1 MFLLIFSTQAIASKS
16 IITKPVVYEVK
27 NNIEVTKNITGYY
40 SNVPG
45 YGEIFFE
52 CDANGNDTGYAW
64 VPSNLGTIEKEGD
77 TKLPIDWDNP
87 EPIYP
92 LQIKLEMPNVTTY
105 VSPHIEP
112 GITYGEY
119 RGGVTGNYWEYYI
132 PDKEDRLLI
141 AKVHNP
147 NKYDIKG
154 TVNVGISN
162 QGSYDLAVDIPKN
175 TTKNYFVC
183 YVSDNTYKHNDQ
195 DGPSIIR
202 QACSQATYNAQI
214 TNIDGREIPS
224 ALHGHSF
231 KPMSQNGVFTLPQK
245 YEIAYRVYEMVK
257 ECPKCKRENPSDCW
271 TCDCGKYI
279 DVRAYEKTIDSQ
291 VLTAIYD
298 PLTSKWDIDTVK
310 NKYADEVCAKL
321 NSILFTAQLNGL
333 SSKNP
338 IRWENTINSKK
349 LTFAI
354 DSASLKANDLEY
366 NMQSGYATSAGYGL
380 AAPVVMDN
388 YIEHNKR
395 WIDKPG
401 ELILVGQGTTYNAL
415 GTDIRYYDRKWM
427 SQIPLL
433 ISEPKMLKKYDYT
446 IKNGVVDLGEL
457 KDIECYHRYI
467 VRVDRPN
474 IVIRNGV
481 NSIKINAHIN
491 NKSKLSEITWTPENG
506 LNGTTSGYKITK
518 LTVDIDYDQTLVA
531 INPSGHTVKF
541 LGEYDLL
548 NRGRKNLL
556 FYDPSIISPKG
567 LENQKTYLQNVIPL
581 SFWEPQIKQ
590 QTGFENK
597 YALSGE
603 LEMEPYST
611 SPIYHG
617 TKTIS
622 VTIEMPSQ
630 QVDVNTL
637 VNDILKVL
645 NKEYE
650 VALDNTT
657 VIQFFPDQ
665 LNRKVVGLGGMWAL
679 FSNYRND
686 KAYGDYCFRDR
697 NYSVIGDPIMAK
709 SYFSNSEYGTIT
721 RTQRPANSC
730 GFYASNTGVYNIMR
744 PNGNISLP
752 FYLEK

>member
-1 MFLLIFSTQAIASKS
+1 MLLLIFSTQAIASKS
-16 IITKPVVYEVK
+16 IITKPVVYKVE
-27 NNIEVTKNITGYY
+27 NNREITKDITGYY

-52 CDANGNDTGYAW
+52 CDTNGNDTGYAW
-64 VPSNLGTIEKEGD
+64 VPANLGTITEDGEL
-77 TKLPIDWDNP
+77 KLPDWDNP

-105 VSPHIEP
+105 VSPHLEP
-112 GITYGEY
+112 GITYGKY
-119 RGGVTGNYWEYYI
+119 SGGVTGNYWEYYI

-162 QGSYDLAVDIPKN
+162 QGNYNLAVNIPKN

-183 YVSDNTYKHNDQ
+183 YVSDNTCKHNTM

-202 QACSQATYNAQI
+202 QACSQATYTAKI
-214 TNIDGREIPS
+214 TTIDGREIP
-224 ALHGHSF
+224 AILNGHSF
-231 KPMSQNGVFTLPQK
+231 VPMHLISCIALPRK
-245 YEIAYRVYEMVK
+245 YTIRFRVYEMVK
-257 ECPKCKRENPSDCW
+257 ECPDCGRENPATW
-271 TCDCGKYI
+271 HTCNCGKYI

-291 VLTAIYD
+291 ILTAVYE
-298 PLTSKWDIDTVK
+298 PSTNKWDINTA
-310 NKYADEVCAKL
+310 NNIYANEVRAKL
-321 NSILFTAQLNGL
+321 NSMLFTAQLNGL

-354 DSASLKANDLEY
+354 DSASLKTNDSEY
-366 NMQSGYATSAGYGL
+366 NMQSGYATSAGYFL

-388 YIEHNKR
+388 YIEHNIR

-401 ELILVGQGTTYNAL
+401 ELITVGQGTTYNAL
-415 GTDIRYYDRKWM
+415 GSDIRYYDPQWM
-427 SQIPLL
+427 KYIPLL

-446 IKNGVVDLGEL
+446 IKDGVVDLGEL

-467 VRVDRPN
+467 VRVDRPK

-491 NKSKLSEITWTPENG
+491 NKSRVGEITWTPENG
-506 LNGTTSGYKITK
+506 LDGTTGKNNISK

-603 LEMEPYST
+603 LEMEPCST

-679 FSNYRND
+679 FSNYRLD

-709 SYFSNSEYGTIT
+709 SYFSNSEYGIIT
-721 RTQRPANSC
+721 RTQPSANSC
-730 GFYASNTGVYNIMR
+730 GFYASKIGVYNIML
-744 PNGNISLP
+744 NGNISLP
-752 FYLEK
+752 FYKEK